1 MDTIVGLGKAG
12 CAIADKFAKYPQ
24 YKVFKIDSE
33 GLDSKNKNN
42 YVLSKQSSPEDYET
56 SVRSM
61 KTFFKRITDD
71 VLFILS
77 GSGMISGSALQILKN
92 LKDRNVNILYIKPD
106 LEFLGHNNILQ
117 ERVVRNVLQEYTR
130 SGLFNRIFLVDNKR
144 IEQILG
150 EVPIIGYYDK
160 LNELIVS
167 TFHMINV
174 YNHQEAIHATPFDTA
189 DTTRIST
196 LGILNVDEGKEKLF
210 FSLDNIREKCY
221 YYAINSKVLETDGKL
236 LRTLTDNIN
245 KNIGKDVRAGFQVYS
260 TSYEQNYGYLVVNT
274 EKTNN

>member
-12 CAIADKFAKYPQ
+12 CAIADKFAQYPQ

-33 GLDSKNKNN
+33 GLDSKSKNN
-42 YVLSKQSSPEDYET
+42 YVLTKQGSPEDYET

-167 TFHMINV
+167 TFHMVNV

-196 LGILNVDEGKEKLF
+196 LGILNVEEGEEKLF

-245 KNIGKDVRAGFQVYS
+245 KNIGKEVRAGFQVYS
-260 TSYEQNYGYLVVNT
+260 TSYEQSYGYLVANT

>member
-12 CAIADKFAKYPQ
+12 CAIADKFFAYPQ
-24 YKVFKIDSE
+24 YKIYKIDSE
-33 GLDSKNKNN
+33 GINNREKNCYLLKP
-42 YVLSKQSSPEDYET
+42 QERPEEYEK

-61 KTFFKRITDD
+61 KTFFKDATEDI
-71 VLFILS
+71 LFVLS
-77 GSGMISGSALQILKN
+77 GSGLISGAALQILKS
-92 LKDRNVNILYIKPD
+92 LQDKNVNILYIKPD
-106 LEFLGHNNILQ
+106 LEFLGHTNIMQ

-130 SGLFNRIFLVDNKR
+130 SGLFSRIFLIDNKKV
-144 IEQILG
+144 EEVLG

-167 TFHMINV
+167 TFHMVNV

-210 FSLDNIREKCY
+210 FSLDNIREKSY

-236 LRTLTDNIN
+236 LRRLTDTIN
-245 KNIGKDVRAGFQVYS
+245 KNVGKDVRAGFQVYS
-260 TSYEQNYGYLVVNT
+260 TSYDESYGYLVVNT

>member
-12 CAIADKFAKYPQ
+12 CAIADKFAQYPQ

-33 GLDSKNKNN
+33 GLDSKSKNN
-42 YVLSKQSSPEDYET
+42 YVLTKQGSPEDYET

-167 TFHMINV
+167 TFHMVNV

-196 LGILNVDEGKEKLF
+196 LGILNVEEGEEKLF

-245 KNIGKDVRAGFQVYS
+245 KNIGKEVRAGFQVYS

>member
-1 MDTIVGLGKAG
+1 MDTVIGLGKAG
-12 CAIADKFAKYPQ
+12 CAIADKFAEYPQ
-24 YKVFKIDSE
+24 YKIFKIDSE
-33 GLDSKNKNN
+33 GLNSKSKNCHLIKKRGN
-42 YVLSKQSSPEDYET
+42 PEEYEKAIRT
-56 SVRSM
+56 M
-61 KTFFKRITDD
+61 KTFFSKTTDD
-71 VLFILS
+71 ILFVLS
-77 GSGMISGSALQILKN
+77 GSGMISGASLQILKN
-92 LKDRNVNILYIKPD
+92 LKDKNVNILYIKPD
-106 LEFLGHNNILQ
+106 LEFLGHTNIMQ
-117 ERVVRNVLQEYTR
+117 ERVVRNVLQEYAR
-130 SGLFNRIFLVDNKR
+130 SGLFNRIFLVDNKKV
-144 IEQILG
+144 EEVLG

-160 LNELIVS
+160 LNDLIVS
-167 TFHMINV
+167 TFHMVNV

-189 DTTRIST
+189 ETTRIST
-196 LGILNVDEGKEKLF
+196 FGILNVDEGKEKLF